1 MQVSTITWGCKGVY
15 NHCGRESGAV
25 TVGGENKVRILEA
38 PLCPPDA
45 TRGGKLTFFPSS
57 YPGWK
62 TNVLPFLLLPG
73 AGRGGG
79 DMNKASIMLAGSLV
93 LPMARASAPN
103 GEAEAQRC

>member
-1 MQVSTITWGCKGVY
+1 MITWGCKGVY

-57 YPGWK
+57 SSSGWG
-62 TNVLPFLLLPG
+62 G
-73 AGRGGG
+73 AGRRRWG
-79 DMNKASIMLAGSLV
+79 
-93 LPMARASAPN
+93 
-103 GEAEAQRC
+103 AE